1 VKLSR
6 LYQPRNPQFWLLVIL
21 NLLSAAISYLLR
33 SHALPPLV
41 ALALG
46 GFALANA
53 LLGLR
58 IAWRLMAE
66 TPARRS
72 DS

>member
-1 VKLSR
+1 MKLSR

-21 NLLSAAISYLLR
+21 NLLSSVISYLLR
-33 SHALPPLV
+33 SHELPPLV

-46 GFALANA
+46 GFALANV

-58 IAWRLMAE
+58 IAWRLMTEA
-66 TPARRS
+66 PARRVNS
-72 DS
+72 